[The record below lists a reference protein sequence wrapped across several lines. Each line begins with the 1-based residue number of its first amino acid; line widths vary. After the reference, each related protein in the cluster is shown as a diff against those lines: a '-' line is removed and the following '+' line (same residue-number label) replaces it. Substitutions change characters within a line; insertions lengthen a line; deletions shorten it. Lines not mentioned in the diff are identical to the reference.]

1 MPRSPTELDVV
12 EHLLQNA
19 AEAIRLMPCGSLRLE
34 QLKTEVYKLVCN
46 AIEPCVNYAYGY
58 LPDLQPPT
66 PASQSETSRPRS
78 SPKSPPEGGRGGVGH
93 RDKATAGGPKT
104 WTFAADLDL
113 LK

>member
-34 QLKTEVYKLVCN
+34 QLKTEVYQ
-46 AIEPCVNYAYGY
+46 AICQGITKCADYAHG
-58 LPDLQPPT
+58 LIPDLRPPGGGVG
-66 PASQSETSRPRS
+66 SHSVH
-78 SPKSPPEGGRGGVGH
+78 PKSPPGGGRGGVGH
-93 RDKATAGGPKT
+93 RSKPAEGGPKT